1 MILLSA
7 DADCGKY
14 IDQSITSDCG
24 AVQHHLLG
32 ALGPIFWVSMVVY
45 FGVTGLILFAA
56 FKYRRR
62 ADDEEP
68 RQVHGNSRLELGWT
82 LVPFVIL
89 LGLFALTT
97 YEMHYVKTTPASA
110 MKMCVVGQRFVWVF
124 HYSGVCPPPGKVDKS
139 DVVVTSG
146 VSPHIQPMVIP
157 VGKPISVDLTADDVI
172 HSFYV
177 PTLAGQVNNVP
188 GQLNH
193 MWLQADQVGIYYG
206 QCTELCGAGHANML
220 LEIKAVSQRDYDA
233 WYQKAKANK

>member
-1 MILLSA
+1 MLLLSA

-14 IDQSITSDCG
+14 IDQSITSGCG
-24 AVQHHLLG
+24 PVQHHILE

-45 FGVTGLILFAA
+45 VGVTGLILFAA
-56 FKYRRR
+56 VKYRRR

-82 LVPFVIL
+82 IIPFVIL

-97 YEMHYVKTTPASA
+97 YEMRYVRTTPDSA

-124 HYSGVCPPPGKVDKS
+124 HYSGVCPAPGVVDRS

-157 VGKPISVDLTADDVI
+157 VGKPISIDLAADDVI

-177 PTLAGQVNNVP
+177 PTLAGQLNAVP

-193 MWLQADQVGIYYG
+193 MWLQADQVGTYYG

-220 LEIKAVSQRDYDA
+220 LEIKAVTQGDYDA
-233 WYQKAKANK
+233 WYQKQKANK